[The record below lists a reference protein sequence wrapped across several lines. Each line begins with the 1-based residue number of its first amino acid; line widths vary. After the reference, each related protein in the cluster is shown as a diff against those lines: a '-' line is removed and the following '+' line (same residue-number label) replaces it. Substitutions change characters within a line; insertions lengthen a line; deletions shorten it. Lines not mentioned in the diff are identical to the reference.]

1 MREKIEKLRKQIEQY
16 NYEYHVLDKP
26 SISDYEYD
34 KLFHELLEL
43 EMQYPQWDDPSSP
56 TKKVGGQVLDAF
68 EKVTHSSPMLSL
80 SNAFSDEEIKQFG
93 QRIAKDVRDVD
104 YLVEMK
110 IDGLAMSLEY
120 REGFLYQAVT
130 RGDGEVGEDVTHNV
144 KVISSIPLKLTKPVD
159 LIVRGEVFMPYAS
172 FEKVNQ
178 QREKEGESLFA
189 NCRNA
194 AAGSIRQL
202 DSGVVAKRGLDG
214 FWYTLVNPEDHG
226 IASQKDALA
235 YLQALGLKVNPHA
248 YYAQNIDEVIE
259 AIHQI
264 EKMRSNLP
272 YDIDGAVVK
281 VNDFEKQAILGFTV
295 RSPRYAIAFKFP
307 AEQVETTVKK
317 IFLTVG
323 RTGKI
328 TPNAELE
335 PVFVAGSKVSYA
347 TLHNFD
353 YIEKKDIR
361 EGDVVSIQKAG
372 DIIPEIVAVNRDK
385 RKEDVMPYLIPKT
398 CPACDDPLMQ
408 FEGEVDYYCVNTDCP
423 KQVLERMIHF
433 SSRVAMEIDTLGEKR
448 VAQLYEAGLLN
459 SVEDIYRL
467 KEHRQKMMT
476 LDKMGEKSTEKLLD
490 AIEKSKDKPL
500 SRFLFALGIR
510 HVGAKTAQ
518 LIAQHFGSLD
528 KIMNAK
534 REDFLEIEEVGVTI
548 ADSIVSY
555 FALEDNRQLVE
566 NLLALGVKAEHIQ
579 RKSLDTFKD
588 MRFVLTGSLQTMTRS
603 EAKQKIEALGGRVT
617 GSVSNSTDV
626 VVYGEKAGSKL
637 AKAKELDVETWD
649 ENRFLKEVQKHA

>member
-56 TKKVGGQVLDAF
+56 TKKVGGKVLDAF

-172 FEKVNQ
+172 FEKVNHH
-178 QREKEGESLFA
+178 REKEGESLFA

-248 YYAQNIDEVIE
+248 YYAQNIDEVID

-467 KEHRQKMMT
+467 KEHRQKIMT

-579 RKSLDTFKD
+579 TKSLDTFKD

>member
-56 TKKVGGQVLDAF
+56 TKKVGGKVLDAF

-172 FEKVNQ
+172 FEKVNH

-235 YLQALGLKVNPHA
+235 YLQELGLKVNPHA
-248 YYAQNIDEVIE
+248 YYAQNIDE
-259 AIHQI
+259 A
-264 EKMRSNLP
+264 L
-272 YDIDGAVVK
+272 
-281 VNDFEKQAILGFTV
+281 
-295 RSPRYAIAFKFP
+295 
-307 AEQVETTVKK
+307 
-317 IFLTVG
+317 
-323 RTGKI
+323 
-328 TPNAELE
+328 
-335 PVFVAGSKVSYA
+335 
-347 TLHNFD
+347 
-353 YIEKKDIR
+353 
-361 EGDVVSIQKAG
+361 
-372 DIIPEIVAVNRDK
+372 K
-385 RKEDVMPYLIPKT
+385 RFI
-398 CPACDDPLMQ
+398 
-408 FEGEVDYYCVNTDCP
+408 
-423 KQVLERMIHF
+423 
-433 SSRVAMEIDTLGEKR
+433 
-448 VAQLYEAGLLN
+448 
-459 SVEDIYRL
+459 RL
-467 KEHRQKMMT
+467 KDA
-476 LDKMGEKSTEKLLD
+476 LKS
-490 AIEKSKDKPL
+490 
-500 SRFLFALGIR
+500 
-510 HVGAKTAQ
+510 
-518 LIAQHFGSLD
+518 SL
-528 KIMNAK
+528 
-534 REDFLEIEEVGVTI
+534 
-548 ADSIVSY
+548 
-555 FALEDNRQLVE
+555 
-566 NLLALGVKAEHIQ
+566 
-579 RKSLDTFKD
+579 
-588 MRFVLTGSLQTMTRS
+588 
-603 EAKQKIEALGGRVT
+603 
-617 GSVSNSTDV
+617 
-626 VVYGEKAGSKL
+626 
-637 AKAKELDVETWD
+637 
-649 ENRFLKEVQKHA
+649 

>member
-172 FEKVNQ
+172 FEKVNH

-235 YLQALGLKVNPHA
+235 YLQELGLKVNPHA

-637 AKAKELDVETWD
+637 AKAKELGVETWD
-649 ENRFLKEVQKHA
+649 ENRLLKEVQKHA